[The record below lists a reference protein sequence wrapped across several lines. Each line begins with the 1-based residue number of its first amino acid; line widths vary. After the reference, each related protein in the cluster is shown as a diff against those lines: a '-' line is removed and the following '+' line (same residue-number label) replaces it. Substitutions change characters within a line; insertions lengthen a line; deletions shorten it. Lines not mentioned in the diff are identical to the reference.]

1 MKKLLVKLLFNQ
13 YQRAIL
19 WQALQFSNHTY
30 ERRGMRSGAVATRK
44 VMNEV
49 APLLAP
55 DPKPLTR
62 EDVEAVVRDV
72 IKEFIDKNEATDVRN
87 ENIVDK
93 LLHNA
98 ETIDP
103 KECESCDKRDKCVLF
118 NVVIAPVMELIA
130 EQEKSAA
137 GDDTAEAPEPTTQEP
152 EEKTEEVENK
162 SEETELSPEDN
173 IMKEI

>member
-19 WQALQFSNHTY
+19 WQALQFSNYTY
-30 ERRGMRSGAVATRK
+30 ERRAMRSGAVATRK

-72 IKEFIDKNEATDVRN
+72 IKEFIDKNDATDVRN
-87 ENIVDK
+87 ENILDK

-98 ETIDP
+98 EVIDP
-103 KECESCDKRDKCVLF
+103 KQCESCDKRDHCVLF

-137 GDDTAEAPEPTTQEP
+137 GDDTTEAPEPTTQEP

-162 SEETELSPEDN
+162 GEQAETEAPAEQQ
-173 IMKEI
+173 

>member
-1 MKKLLVKLLFNQ
+1 MKKLLVKMLFNQ

-19 WQALQFSNHTY
+19 WQALQFSNYTY

-55 DPKPLTR
+55 EPKPLTR

-72 IKEFIDKNEATDVRN
+72 IKEFINKNEATDVRN
-87 ENIVDK
+87 ENILDN
-93 LLHNA
+93 LLKRA
-98 ETIDP
+98 EKVDP
-103 KECESCDKRDKCVLF
+103 KECETCDKRDKCVLF

-130 EQEKSAA
+130 EQEKSDA
-137 GDDTAEAPEPTTQEP
+137 GNDIAEAPEPTTQEP
-152 EEKTEEVENK
+152 EKKTEEVENK
-162 SEETELSPEDN
+162 SEQAETETPAEQQ
-173 IMKEI
+173 